1 MNPPAPAPTEDQ
13 RTQQVRVGQAIN
25 LAWEYALEY
34 AGSDQLDA
42 VVAWADNAVPS
53 VLEWINTVQARLAFT
68 GAPVQQPQ
76 FQNPQS
82 SASPVPAAPAA
93 PAPAAPSGGPSIPNR
108 SGGGDWK
115 ARKAEENWRLFM
127 QDTTQWDDVRANK
140 RSANAPDYRHKT
152 QMDGKY
158 KIGLW
163 ISEAPDFAIPTL
175 RQWGV
180 VA

>member
-1 MNPPAPAPTEDQ
+1 
-13 RTQQVRVGQAIN
+13 
-25 LAWEYALEY
+25 
-34 AGSDQLDA
+34 
-42 VVAWADNAVPS
+42 VAWADNAVPS
-53 VLEWINTVQARLAFT
+53 VLEWINTVQARHAFT
-68 GAPVQQPQ
+68 GSPAQQPQ

-82 SASPVPAAPAA
+82 SASPVPAAP
-93 PAPAAPSGGPSIPNR
+93 SGGPSIPNR
-108 SGGGDWK
+108 SSGGGDWK
-115 ARKAEENWRLFM
+115 ARKAQENWRLFL

-140 RSANAPDYRHKT
+140 RSDASPDYRHKT

-180 VA
+180 VS